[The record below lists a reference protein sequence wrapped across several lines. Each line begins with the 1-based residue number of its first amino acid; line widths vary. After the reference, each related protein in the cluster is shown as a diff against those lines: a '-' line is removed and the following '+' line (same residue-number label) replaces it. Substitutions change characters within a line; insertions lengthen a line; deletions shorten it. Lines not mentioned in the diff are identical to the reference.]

1 MRALLIRWGLLL
13 LGCLLPLLGGAQDAR
28 YEAVSRQLLAA
39 FNTDN
44 PLAMYALTSPAYQ
57 ARMSA
62 ESFAAGTRKFRAQ
75 TGQWQSVQFRSE
87 VADGLTYTAQFE
99 RQTQILFLQLDQQGL
114 ISRFNFKPV
123 PVARTLKSYQV
134 PSDNPLRDAT
144 DSLVERLVRPYI
156 QQSHTA
162 GLCLA
167 VIGPGAVRRYSY
179 GEVRR
184 GSQQRPDPR
193 TTIFEIGSVTKTFTA
208 LLLARQALRG
218 RMKLLDSVNRYL
230 PRRIPPLAYAGA
242 PISLQTLANHTAGLP
257 RLPANIYNGPVDPAD
272 PYRHYTQDS
281 LFRFLR
287 DYHPTVRPGSQFAYS
302 NLGAGLLGSVLARQ
316 AGRSFEELILKD
328 ICRPLRLRDTYLE
341 LPETQL
347 PRLAQGYNEKGEP
360 TAVWH
365 LAALQGSGAIKST
378 LQDMIRYTRA
388 QLGQF
393 RHPLTRAMR
402 LTQQQTF
409 RDSTNAMGL
418 GWRIARQPTRTYW
431 HHSGGTGGGRSFVGF
446 DPGRQLGV
454 VILSNAADDVT
465 SIGQAILER

>member
-1 MRALLIRWGLLL
+1 MRALLIRWGVLL
-13 LGCLLPLLGGAQDAR
+13 LGGLLPLLGRAQDAR

-39 FNTDN
+39 FNTGN
-44 PLAMYALTSPAYQ
+44 PQAMYALTAPEYQ

-62 ESFAAGTRKFRAQ
+62 ASFAAGTRKFYAQ
-75 TGQWQSVQFRSE
+75 TGPWQAVQFREE

-99 RQTQILFLQLDQQGL
+99 RQTQILFLQLDQQGR
-114 ISRFNFKPV
+114 INRFNFKPV
-123 PVARTLKSYQV
+123 PLVRSLKSYQV

-156 QQSHTA
+156 QQGHTA

-167 VIGPGAVRRYSY
+167 VIGPKAVRRYCY

-184 GSQQRPDPR
+184 GSRQLPDPR
-193 TTIFEIGSVTKTFTA
+193 RTIFEIGSVTKTFTA
-208 LLLARQALRG
+208 LLLARQTLRG
-218 RMKLLDSVNRYL
+218 RVALPDSVNRYL
-230 PRRIPPLAYAGA
+230 PRTIPPLAYAGA
-242 PISLQTLANHTAGLP
+242 PITLETLANHTAGLP
-257 RLPANIYNGPVDPAD
+257 RLPANIYNGPIDPAD
-272 PYRHYTQDS
+272 PYRHYTPDS
-281 LFRFLR
+281 LLRFLR
-287 DYHPTVRPGSQFAYS
+287 GYRPTVRPGTQFSYS
-302 NLGAGLLGSVLARQ
+302 NLGAGLLGSLLARQ
-316 AGRSFEELILKD
+316 AGRSFEELIVKN

-341 LPETQL
+341 LPATQL
-347 PRLAQGYNEKGEP
+347 PRLAQGYDEKGEP

-402 LTQQQTF
+402 LTQQETF
-409 RDSTNAMGL
+409 RGPDNTMGL

-454 VILSNAADDVT
+454 VVLSNAAEDVT
-465 SIGQAILER
+465 RIGQAILEH